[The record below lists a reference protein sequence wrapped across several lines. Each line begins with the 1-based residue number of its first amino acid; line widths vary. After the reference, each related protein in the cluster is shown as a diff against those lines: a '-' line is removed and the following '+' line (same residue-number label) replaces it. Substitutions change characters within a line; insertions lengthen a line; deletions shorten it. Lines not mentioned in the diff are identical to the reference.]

1 MTETIGPPAFDPL
14 EGPLKLHKFPN
25 GGWIITQ
32 GSTYMRMC
40 PKELGAYSSAQEMIA
55 ALSCIVT
62 DPAEDV
68 KPGDVI
74 WQE

>member
-1 MTETIGPPAFDPL
+1 MTDQTFDPL
-14 EGPLKLHKFPN
+14 DGSLRLQKYPN
-25 GGWIITQ
+25 GGWVITQ
-32 GSTYMRMC
+32 GSSDLRMC
-40 PKELGAYSSAQEMIA
+40 PKELGAYGSSKEMIA